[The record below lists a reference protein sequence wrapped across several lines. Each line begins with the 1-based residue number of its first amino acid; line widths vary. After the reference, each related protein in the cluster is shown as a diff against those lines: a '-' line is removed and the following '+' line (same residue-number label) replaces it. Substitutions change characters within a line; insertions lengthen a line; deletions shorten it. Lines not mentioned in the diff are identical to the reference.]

1 MKTPTS
7 LLPLF
12 LCAFSALS
20 LFAGPPLVVTGWDSP
35 NATQFRQHL
44 AEFEKLGLFE
54 GTNIDP
60 TRRAGAAAEIPM
72 RRERQTDRG
81 RLEDEQ
87 DAREMRPLRKPR

>member
-1 MKTPTS
+1 M
-7 LLPLF
+7 LILPLF
-12 LCAFSALS
+12 LCALIALP
-20 LFAGPPLVVTGWDSP
+20 LFAGPPLIVTGWDSP
-35 NATQFRQHL
+35 NAAQFRRHV

-72 RRERQTDRG
+72 RRERRTDRG

-87 DAREMRPLRKPR
+87 DAREMRPLRKAR